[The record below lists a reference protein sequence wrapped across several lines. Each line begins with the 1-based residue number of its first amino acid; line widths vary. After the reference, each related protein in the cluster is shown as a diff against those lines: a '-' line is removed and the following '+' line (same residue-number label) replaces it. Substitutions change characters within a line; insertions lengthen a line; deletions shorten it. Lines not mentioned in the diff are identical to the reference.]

1 MSAHPLIQ
9 HKLTILRDAR
19 TGHKEFRELVEE
31 VAMLLAFEAT
41 RTLPGRP
48 VDVHTPL
55 GVARGVTLTGQ
66 ELAVVPILRAGLAM
80 EAGVLRL
87 IPTAPVGHIGIYR
100 DPATLTPHTYY
111 CKLPPD
117 IGRRQALVVDPM
129 LATGGSAVESISLL
143 KAQAVRRVSL
153 LVLIAAPEGIRRV
166 KEAHPDVDIYTAA
179 VDERLDDHGYIVPG
193 LGDAGDRL
201 YGTR

>member
-1 MSAHPLIQ
+1 MGPRSMNRGNAAHPLIQ

-66 ELAVVPILRAGLAM
+66 ELAVVPI
-80 EAGVLRL
+80 
-87 IPTAPVGHIGIYR
+87 GIYR
-100 DPATLTPHTYY
+100 DPASLTPHTYH

-143 KAQAVRRVSL
+143 KAQAARRVSL
-153 LVLIAAPEGIRRV
+153 LILIAAPEGIR
-166 KEAHPDVDIYTAA
+166 
-179 VDERLDDHGYIVPG
+179 
-193 LGDAGDRL
+193 
-201 YGTR
+201 